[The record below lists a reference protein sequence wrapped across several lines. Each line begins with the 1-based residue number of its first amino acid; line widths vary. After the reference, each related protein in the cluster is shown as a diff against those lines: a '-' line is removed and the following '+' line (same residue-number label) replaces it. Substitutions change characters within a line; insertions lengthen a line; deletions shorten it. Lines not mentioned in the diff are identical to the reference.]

1 MLIMFVFPIA
11 FQKFGISL
19 CQLPNA
25 KLFDD
30 SKTEVDHEV
39 FEEVIGA
46 NTGVYE
52 LSIDG
57 VSEGLYCLITV
68 MLLCFFQADRDAIE
82 LFFHVD
88 NWQWGYRIILC
99 INNVNHLNRTWVE
112 QMTQPVCPRVL
123 FLFGLFLGDLGGAL
137 LPVWMKMVLKLYVK
151 YCCAGFVSELPAVG
165 HSTPALSQED
175 SKTDSTVIL
184 SDESPQGKRS
194 RPNRSDAHA
203 VSIFFVA
210 HWLQIIQP
218 CPGPLSHLSQN
229 TNVTRES
236 SQMKDN
242 SWPVAMEIHNSACSL
257 QSYICPTQ

>member
-1 MLIMFVFPIA
+1 MDENGCLYV
-11 FQKFGISL
+11 K
-19 CQLPNA
+19 
-25 KLFDD
+25 
-30 SKTEVDHEV
+30 
-39 FEEVIGA
+39 
-46 NTGVYE
+46 YE
-52 LSIDG
+52 
-57 VSEGLYCLITV
+57 
-68 MLLCFFQADRDAIE
+68 
-82 LFFHVD
+82 
-88 NWQWGYRIILC
+88 
-99 INNVNHLNRTWVE
+99 
-112 QMTQPVCPRVL
+112 
-123 FLFGLFLGDLGGAL
+123 
-137 LPVWMKMVLKLYVK
+137 LYVK
-151 YCCAGFVSELPAVG
+151 YCCAGFVSEAPAVG

-257 QSYICPTQ
+257 QSYICPTQSNGNWQMLLINAQKPPGSIQFKFTVMCSQISIYQQVLHPAVLSFAENVCVVVMCNDCCRLK